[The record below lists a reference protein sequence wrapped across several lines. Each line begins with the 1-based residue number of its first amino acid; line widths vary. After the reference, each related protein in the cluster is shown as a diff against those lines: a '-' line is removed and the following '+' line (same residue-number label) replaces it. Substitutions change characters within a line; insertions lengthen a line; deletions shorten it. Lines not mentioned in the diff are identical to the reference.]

1 MTRPAASANV
11 SLAKPL
17 MASQT
22 EGDFSSQ
29 LVLADSIEEASESA
43 NDLNGSPREAQK
55 DQVLD
60 SSTNLLNVDDA
71 ELLQLENHRDYQIV
85 ITD

>member
-1 MTRPAASANV
+1 MGVKRTHLSKKIARPAASANV

-43 NDLNGSPREAQK
+43 ND
-55 DQVLD
+55 
-60 SSTNLLNVDDA
+60 
-71 ELLQLENHRDYQIV
+71 
-85 ITD
+85 